1 VAILVVQINT
11 NLIYLGGRM
20 YSQII
25 VSYDIEN
32 NKNRKKLFEEL
43 KDLGLISI
51 QKSVFWGYVMIS
63 EKRVI
68 KKLFK
73 RYCDIKVD
81 KAFMANANLDK
92 DLNNSFGYDKDDFK
106 HPESFEII

>member
-1 VAILVVQINT
+1 L
-11 NLIYLGGRM
+11 
-20 YSQII
+20 YSQVI
-25 VSYDIEN
+25 VSYDIED

-43 KDLGLISI
+43 KDLGLIPI

-68 KKLFK
+68 IQLFK
-73 RYCDIKVD
+73 KYCNIKTD
-81 KAFMANANLDK
+81 KAFMTNANLDK
-92 DLNNSFGYDKDDFK
+92 DLNNSFGYDEDDFK

>member
-1 VAILVVQINT
+1 MC
-11 NLIYLGGRM
+11 LGGKM

-32 NKNRKKLFEEL
+32 NKHRTKLFEEL
-43 KDLGLISI
+43 KDIGLKPI
-51 QKSVFWGYVMIS
+51 QKSVFWGYVLIS

-68 KKLFK
+68 KQLFK
-73 RYCDIKVD
+73 QYCNIETDR
-81 KAFMANANLDK
+81 AFMINATLDK
-92 DLNNSFGYDKDDFK
+92 DLDNSFGYNEDDFN

>member
-1 VAILVVQINT
+1 VVILVVILN
-11 NLIYLGGRM
+11 IKVMFLGGKM
-20 YSQII
+20 VYTQII

-43 KDLGLISI
+43 KDIGLVPI
-51 QKSVFWGYVMIS
+51 QKSVFWGYVLGS

-68 KKLFK
+68 KKLFQK
-73 RYCDIKVD
+73 YCEEKD
-81 KAFMANANLDK
+81 KAFMLNAVLDKNLD
-92 DLNNSFGYDKDDFK
+92 NSFGYKKDDFS

>member
-1 VAILVVQINT
+1 M
-11 NLIYLGGRM
+11 M

-25 VSYDIEN
+25 VSYDIED

-43 KDLGLISI
+43 KDLGLTPI

-68 KKLFK
+68 KQLFK
-73 RYCDIKVD
+73 KYCDIKVD
-81 KAFMANANLDK
+81 KAFMTNANLDK
-92 DLNNSFGYDKDDFK
+92 DLNNSFGYDEDDFK

>member
-1 VAILVVQINT
+1 MAILVVQINT

-43 KDLGLISI
+43 KDLGLVSI
-51 QKSVFWGYVMIS
+51 QKSVFWGYVLLS

-68 KKLFK
+68 RQLFNI
-73 RYCDIKVD
+73 YCDKMD
-81 KAFMANANLDK
+81 KAFLVNVNLDRN
-92 DLNNSFGYDKDDFK
+92 LNDCFGYTYDNFK